1 MMSIVISGPAVEPV
15 TREDMKTHLGAD
27 GVDGPQDDLIAGLVK
42 APRFTESGSPGR
54 AR

>member
-15 TREDMKTHLGAD
+15 TREDMKTHLG
-27 GVDGPQDDLIAGLVK
+27 VDGPQDDVIAGLVK
-42 APRFTESGSPGR
+42 AARFTVSRSPGQ